1 MAERATEQNRDGST
15 RNGGFLSRVF
25 KLAEHGTSVRRE
37 IVAGLTT
44 FAAMA
49 YILAVNPNILAA
61 AGMDVGAVLTA
72 TALASAMGW
81 PCCFCC
87 TRFFGECVTQV
98 CVTPLHRVADR
109 SSLRGM
115 SRLPFEMMLALRY
128 LRPKRTFVSVITL
141 ISIVGVTL
149 GVAVLI
155 IVISVMTGF
164 DRELR
169 EKILG
174 FNAHLRIQRDNPM
187 ENFAEAMHL
196 IESNPELRGII
207 KGVAPYVLGQVMV
220 QTQPEFGNSQVIFPV
235 VRGIEAKREAALTVL
250 LSSIVDGTNEVRG
263 DRVLVGREFAMK
275 MDLHVGDRLAIYS
288 VRHFERFSQLLKK
301 KSEREESDE
310 AFLPHEFEISGIF
323 DVGFYD
329 FNDLFIACSLAN
341 AQELFFREGEEDA
354 VHGLMVMLHDPEQ
367 ARLVR
372 QQLGPL
378 LGSGYYIR
386 TWEEENESILD
397 ALMVEKNMM
406 FYLLSVIMVVAA
418 FGIMST
424 LITFVVQKTREIGI
438 LKALGAFN
446 SQIMF
451 IFLSQGLLV
460 GVIGVSLG
468 LGGGILAVW
477 YRNEFL
483 KLMRGVTGFEL
494 FPAKIY
500 YFRELPALIDPSD
513 IAVICGVSL
522 IACLVAGLV
531 PAWIAGRLRPVDALR
546 HE

>member
-1 MAERATEQNRDGST
+1 
-15 RNGGFLSRVF
+15 
-25 KLAEHGTSVRRE
+25 
-37 IVAGLTT
+37 
-44 FAAMA
+44 
-49 YILAVNPNILAA
+49 
-61 AGMDVGAVLTA
+61 
-72 TALASAMGW
+72 
-81 PCCFCC
+81 
-87 TRFFGECVTQV
+87 
-98 CVTPLHRVADR
+98 
-109 SSLRGM
+109 
-115 SRLPFEMMLALRY
+115 MLALRY

-169 EKILG
+169 QKILG
-174 FNAHLRIQRDNPM
+174 FNAHLRIQRDGPM
-187 ENFAEAMHL
+187 EDYAEAIHL
-196 IESNPELRGII
+196 IESSAELKGVI

-220 QTQPEFGNSQVIFPV
+220 QTQPETGSPQVIFPV
-235 VRGIEAKREAALTVL
+235 VRGIDAKREAALTVL
-250 LSSIVDGTNEVRG
+250 LSSIVEGTNEVRG

-275 MDLHVGDRLAIYS
+275 MDLRVGDRLAIYS
-288 VRHFERFSQLLKK
+288 VRHFERFSHLLKK
-301 KSEREESDE
+301 KKSDE
-310 AFLPHEFEISGIF
+310 PEPDEAYLPHEFEISGVF

-354 VHGLMVMLHDPEQ
+354 VHGLMVMLRDPEQ
-367 ARLVR
+367 ARVVR
-372 QQLGPL
+372 QIIGPL

-386 TWEEENESILD
+386 TWEEENEGILD

-446 SQIMF
+446 SQIMV

-460 GVIGVSLG
+460 GVIGVSAG
-468 LGGGILAVW
+468 FGAGILAVW

-483 KLMRGVTGFEL
+483 RFMRRVTGFEL

-500 YFRELPALIDPSD
+500 YFRELPALIDPTD
-513 IAVICGVSL
+513 IMVICGVSL
-522 IACLVAGLV
+522 AACLMAGLA